1 MMKARKK
8 EEYKVQPAL
17 CLDFDGTIRYS
28 KRGRIINRPEDVA
41 LFDGVEEQ
49 IWSYKDQ
56 GYLVFGITNQGGV
69 AYGFKNEEKWQAEL
83 AQTVGLFERDPFDHV
98 GFSLLHP
105 KGRIKPYNH
114 RSLLRKPEIGMLAA
128 CEVAMF
134 QQGIIVDWDNS
145 IFVGDR
151 PEDEECANRAGLEFI
166 HADVFFGREEA
177 AS

>member
-83 AQTVGLFERDPFDHV
+83 AQTVGLFERDPFDYV
-98 GFSLLHP
+98 AFSLLHP

-151 PEDEECANRAGLEFI
+151 PEDEECANRAGLAFI